1 MSTNKNLEL
10 YKQLYS
16 EYVATRV
23 DLHNYHT
30 VFVNNVGLESCRGV
44 RNSIIAMAKLE
55 KQLRLVAW
63 DAHKEQL
70 EIDKAWRKS
79 HKKQKTRNIDG
90 LNSRNKTKDVD
101 IPK

>member
-1 MSTNKNLEL
+1 MSINKNLEL

-30 VFVNNVGLESCRGV
+30 VFVNNLGLESCRGV
-44 RNSIIAMAKLE
+44 RNSVIAMAKLE

-63 DAHKEQL
+63 DAHNEQR
-70 EIDKAWRKS
+70 EIDKAWRKE
-79 HKKQKTRNIDG
+79 HKKQKVRNTSG
-90 LNSRNKTKDVD
+90 LNSRKKAKDVD